1 MKEPIRLRLDPE
13 QPAGLRSA
21 LDAEIAAPLAHDLIA
36 LKQGLGAHIASGAS
50 PASGA
55 LSALKG
61 VAVMLALGTVA
72 AWWWSQP
79 EPARLTEAPRPEAAV
94 RAPVR
99 IAQTAPAVASEQTA
113 SADEAAATQLAVNP
127 VPAPHN
133 QPARPNPKAASI
145 PVARHDQGDPAPAPE
160 RPQAPGSSLAAQMAL
175 YAEAQTALEAQQWAK
190 AEAGFAE
197 YLGAYADGSLVT
209 EATLGRLEALHQ
221 AGRFAEVS
229 RSAQAILND
238 GRLAGRHAEIQRV
251 LAEAEVMQGH
261 CAQAK
266 TAYQRARALGASVS
280 DDDVHGAVQACEGG
294 AMR

>member
-21 LDAEIAAPLAHDLIA
+21 LDAEVAAPLGHDLMA
-36 LKQGLGAHIASGAS
+36 LKQGLSAQIAAGVS

-55 LSALKG
+55 LGAFKG
-61 VAVMLALGTVA
+61 LAVMLALGTVA

-79 EPARLTEAPRPEAAV
+79 EPARLTQAPRPQAA
-94 RAPVR
+94 APAPLR
-99 IAQTAPAVASEQTA
+99 IAPAVASAEQPKPDQATA
-113 SADEAAATQLAVNP
+113 VQLAVTPPSVAQDKPATRDAHPVSNP
-127 VPAPHN
+127 G
-133 QPARPNPKAASI
+133 ARPETKA
-145 PVARHDQGDPAPAPE
+145 PAPAPAE
-160 RPQAPGSSLAAQMAL
+160 APASSLAAQMAL
-175 YAEAQTALEAQQWAK
+175 YGDAQAALEAQQWQR
-190 AEAGFAE
+190 AEAGFAQ
-197 YLGAYADGSLVT
+197 YLSAYADGSLVT

-221 AGRFAEVS
+221 AARFAEVS
-229 RSAQAILND
+229 RNARAILND

-261 CAQAK
+261 CETAQ

-280 DDDVHGAVQACEGG
+280 DDDVNGAIQACEGR